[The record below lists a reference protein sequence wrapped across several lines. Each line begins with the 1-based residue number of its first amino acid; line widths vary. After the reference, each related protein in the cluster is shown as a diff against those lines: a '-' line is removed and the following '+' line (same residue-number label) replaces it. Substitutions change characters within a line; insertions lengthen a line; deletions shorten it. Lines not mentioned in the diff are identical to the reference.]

1 MGDIRAKFNYAY
13 PNSLQKLL
21 IEEASLVFSMT
32 MKLVTLFLFFIY
44 WENL

>member
-1 MGDIRAKFNYAY
+1 MGDIRAKVNYAY

-21 IEEASLVFSMT
+21 IEASLFFSMT
-32 MKLVTLFLFFIY
+32 MKLVTLFLFFIH